1 MAQTEIPS
9 YKRMDT
15 AQQPEK
21 KKRETAFRLKRRD
34 YITGA
39 LSFLLARA
47 SMLGSMSP
55 FATAFFASSFTKNR
69 MPLTLLCAL
78 VGCLSTGM
86 GPRAFK
92 YLIAMGVFAGYK
104 LLFDKKN
111 QNSALINAAVA
122 GAGLF
127 IGGMVMM
134 LFDMVLMY
142 NVLLLVLECLLCG
155 FLTVVF
161 RETGSVIDKKESIKG
176 SVTNEQLLSMLI
188 IFGLAIAGLNDITRL
203 GQVSLSE
210 IVCVLAVLLL
220 AYCRGMALGAC
231 AGAAAGIVCAMNSA
245 DMLPVIGIYTLCGF
259 LAGCAKP
266 FGKYGVSLA
275 FALSAGSLGFM
286 TTMFIYGQVSILN
299 FIIGAA
305 LFLLA
310 PKSKLERVQ
319 AFVNGYYTSRSERPY
334 MERMQEVILSRLGD
348 LSATFTSL
356 ASSFDTLSEKRAGEG
371 KINLTQVFDDTAQK
385 ICRQCGLR
393 SHCWDK
399 EVQLTHKTIVCMGK
413 KLEEKGYADVLD
425 IVPEFREKCVHAG
438 EFVAAANHFFE
449 ISRINALWEG
459 QLEESRQVLSQQY
472 KGFAS
477 VMDSLSLELQNDIS
491 CESKYEKKILS
502 ELIKKKITLKSICV
516 FEKPDGSFEAEAE
529 FYDEEDMEAAQEML
543 SVVSQ
548 VLGQPMRMAGMPG
561 DALKVLLEPLLNFKI
576 VSGIA
581 TLKKDGE
588 EKNGDTCC
596 ALSLS
601 DNRYALAI
609 SDGMGSGEAAANESE
624 ITINLL
630 KKLLLA
636 GFDKTAAIQLINSA
650 LVLKNG
656 QESFAT
662 IDLALIDLV
671 SAKAEFVKIGA
682 ATGYIRR
689 ADSIDSIFCNTLPAG
704 ILSEADIQLSCRRL
718 AAGDYII
725 MVSDGVAN
733 AKKNANWVCETLMGI
748 KDGEEPETV
757 AEIILKEAVI
767 HKRGAV
773 DDDMTVIAAKIME
786 K

>member
-15 AQQPEK
+15 AAEPAK
-21 KKRETAFRLKRRD
+21 KKQTAALRLKKRD
-34 YITGA
+34 YIAGG

-47 SMLGSMSP
+47 AMFGSMSP
-55 FATAFFASSFTKNR
+55 FATAFFASSFTKGR
-69 MPLTLLCAL
+69 MPLTMLCTL
-78 VGCLSTGM
+78 IGCLSTGM
-86 GPRAFK
+86 GVKAFK
-92 YLIAMGVFAGYK
+92 YLIAMGIFAGYK
-104 LLFDKKN
+104 LLFDKKG
-111 QNSALINAAVA
+111 QNSALMNAAA
-122 GAGLF
+122 ASMGLF

-134 LFDMVLMY
+134 LFDMVLIY
-142 NVLLLVLECLLCG
+142 NVLLLCLECLLCG
-155 FLTVVF
+155 FLTIVF
-161 RETGSVIDKKESIKG
+161 HETNSLIEKKESVKG
-176 SVTNEQLLSMLI
+176 KVTNEQLLSLLI

-203 GQVSLSE
+203 GQISLSE

-220 AYCRGMALGAC
+220 AYCRGMAIGAC
-231 AGAAAGIVCAMNSA
+231 AGAAAGIVCAMNST

-266 FGKYGVSLA
+266 IGKYGVALA
-275 FALSAGSLGFM
+275 FALSAASLGFM
-286 TTMFIYGQVSILN
+286 TTMYIYGQVSILN
-299 FIIGAA
+299 FVLGAA
-305 LFLLA
+305 LFMLL
-310 PKSKLERVQ
+310 PKSKLEHVQ
-319 AFVNGYYTSRSERPY
+319 GFVNGYYTSRSERPY
-334 MERMQEVILSRLGD
+334 MERMQEVMLARLGD
-348 LSATFTSL
+348 LSSTFSSL
-356 ASSFDTLSEKRAGEG
+356 ADSFDTLSEQRSCGG
-371 KINLTQVFDDTAQK
+371 RLNMTQVFDDTAQK

-393 SHCWDK
+393 SHCWEK
-399 EVQLTHKTIVCMGK
+399 EAQLTHKTIIGMGK

-425 IVPEFREKCVHAG
+425 LMPEFREKCVHAG
-438 EFVAAANHFFE
+438 EFVAAANHFYE

-472 KGFAS
+472 KGFAT

-529 FYDEEDMEAAQEML
+529 FYDEEDMETAEEML
-543 SVVSQ
+543 AVVSQ

-561 DALKVLLEPLLNFKI
+561 DTLKVLIEPLLNFKI

-581 TLKKDGE
+581 TVKKDGE
-588 EKNGDTCC
+588 EQNGDTCC

-609 SDGMGSGEAAANESE
+609 SDGMGSGAAAANESKT
-624 ITINLL
+624 TIQLL

-636 GFDKTAAIQLINSA
+636 GFDRTAAIQLINSA

-718 AAGDYII
+718 AAGDCII

-733 AKKNANWVCETLMGI
+733 AKKNVNWVCETLMGI
-748 KDGEEPETV
+748 PEEEEPETV

-773 DDDMTVIAAKIME
+773 NDDMTVIAAKILE

>member
-9 YKRMDT
+9 YKRVDT
-15 AQQPEK
+15 AAQPAK
-21 KKRETAFRLKRRD
+21 RKRETTFRLKRRD
-34 YITGA
+34 YIAGGV
-39 LSFLLARA
+39 SFLLARA
-47 SMLGSMSP
+47 AMLGSMSP
-55 FATAFFASSFTKNR
+55 FATAFFAASYTKNR

-86 GPRAFK
+86 GTRAFK
-92 YLIAMGVFAGYK
+92 YLIAMGIFVGYK
-104 LLFDKKN
+104 LLFDKQDKN
-111 QNSALINAAVA
+111 TAVVNAVVA
-122 GAGLF
+122 SAGLF
-127 IGGMVMM
+127 IGGMTMM
-134 LFDMVLMY
+134 LFDMVLVY
-142 NVLLLVLECLLCG
+142 NVLLLALECLLCG
-155 FLTVVF
+155 FLTIVF
-161 RETGSVIDKKESIKG
+161 RETGHMIDGKEAVKG
-176 SVTNEQLLSMLI
+176 SMSNEQLLSMLI
-188 IFGLAIAGLNDITRL
+188 IFGLALAGLNDITRM
-203 GQVSLSE
+203 GQISLSE

-231 AGAAAGIVCAMNSA
+231 AGAAAGIVCAMNST

-275 FALSAGSLGFM
+275 FALSAASLGFM

-299 FIIGAA
+299 FLIGAG
-305 LFLLA
+305 LFLVVPA
-310 PKSKLERVQ
+310 RKLEQAQ
-319 AFVNGYYTSRSERPY
+319 AFANGYYTSRSERPY

-348 LSATFTSL
+348 LSTTFTAL
-356 ASSFDTLSEKRAGEG
+356 ADSFDTLSGKRADAAR
-371 KINLTQVFDDTAQK
+371 INMTQVFDDTAQK
-385 ICRQCGLR
+385 ICRSCGLR
-393 SHCWDK
+393 GHCWDK
-399 EVQLTHKTIVCMGK
+399 EVQLTQKTIVCIGK

-425 IVPEFREKCVHAG
+425 IGPEFREKCVHAG
-438 EFVAAANHFFE
+438 EFVATANHYFE

-459 QLEESRQVLSQQY
+459 QLAESRQVLSQQY

-477 VMDSLSLELQNDIS
+477 VMDSLSEEMQNDIS
-491 CESKYEKKILS
+491 CESKYEKKIRT
-502 ELIKKKITLKSICV
+502 ELLKKKITLKSICV
-516 FEKPDGSFEAEAE
+516 FERPDDSFEAEAA
-529 FYDEEDMEAAQEML
+529 FFDEEDMERADEVL
-543 SVVSQ
+543 SIISQ
-548 VLGQPMRMAGMPG
+548 ILGQPMRMAGLPG
-561 DALKVLLEPLLNFKI
+561 DDLKVLLEPLLNFKI

-581 TLKKDGE
+581 SIKKDGE
-588 EKNGDTCC
+588 EKNGDNSC
-596 ALSLS
+596 AISLS
-601 DNRYALAI
+601 DNRYLLAI
-609 SDGMGSGEAAANESE
+609 SDGMGSGEEAANESE
-624 ITINLL
+624 VTVNLL

-718 AAGDYII
+718 AGGDCII

-733 AKKNANWVCETLMGI
+733 AKKNANWVCETLMAI
-748 KDGEEPETV
+748 DSEEEPDAI

-767 HKRGAV
+767 HKRGVV
-773 DDDMTVIAAKIME
+773 DDDMTVIAAKILE